1 MTKITIPYTPPDLGP
16 NSGLQTKIFR
26 KNRESVLGELRCLSG
41 IPEIVSTL
49 NKDTVYK
56 IVCSPEGG
64 TLYADTAGNL
74 KGVFYKDGK
83 IVQHAKL
90 RIVGR
95 SFFKSVTA
103 IGSQILLISIA
114 LQLNRVEQEIHR
126 IIGGLHDDRVSEIY
140 SGANQYK
147 QAMLIQDPER
157 RSRLIENAIQTL
169 NTGIEKTT
177 RSLKRQIAEMPESKP
192 VFGDDWPILT
202 KDRTKDAEEKF
213 RLVEESFQAC
223 LIGIQ
228 TLAECYATVNEP
240 QVAVAALKENISKL
254 SNSGIASA
262 AEKARLVPSR
272 GGHFP
277 EKPLLSYLN
286 SERSFIDNIER
297 CDLFADNE
305 LDCIEIE
312 VKAIELTGGGK

>member
-1 MTKITIPYTPPDLGP
+1 MSKITIPYIPPDLGP
-16 NSGLQTKIFR
+16 NSDFQTEIFR
-26 KNRESVLGELRCLSG
+26 KNREAVLSELRHLSG

-49 NKDTVYK
+49 NQETVCK

-64 TLYADTAGNL
+64 KLYADTAGNL

-83 IVQHAKL
+83 IIQHAKL

-126 IIGGLHDDRVSEIY
+126 IIGGLHDDRISEIY

-147 QAMLIQDPER
+147 QAILIQDPEL

-177 RSLKRQIAEMPESKP
+177 RSLKRQVVEMPESEP
-192 VFGDDWPILT
+192 SFGDDWLT
-202 KDRTKDAEEKF
+202 KKRTEKAAAQ
-213 RLVEESFQAC
+213 LIPVEESFQAC
-223 LIGIQ
+223 LVGIQ
-228 TLAECYATVNEP
+228 TLAECFAAINEP
-240 QVAVAALKENISKL
+240 RAAMATLKENMSKL
-254 SNSGIASA
+254 SDRRNCISG
-262 AEKARLVPSR
+262 
-272 GGHFP
+272 
-277 EKPLLSYLN
+277 
-286 SERSFIDNIER
+286 
-297 CDLFADNE
+297 
-305 LDCIEIE
+305 
-312 VKAIELTGGGK
+312 

>member
-1 MTKITIPYTPPDLGP
+1 MTRITIPYTPPDLGP
-16 NSGLQTKIFR
+16 NSDFQTEIFR
-26 KNRESVLGELRCLSG
+26 KKREAVLSELRCLSG
-41 IPEIVSTL
+41 IPEIANTL
-49 NKDTVYK
+49 NQDTVYK

-177 RSLKRQIAEMPESKP
+177 RSLKRQIAEMPESEP
-192 VFGDDWPILT
+192 SFGDDWPLT
-202 KDRTKDAEEKF
+202 KKRTEKAVEQ
-213 RLVEESFQAC
+213 LIPVEESFQAC
-223 LIGIQ
+223 LVGIQ
-228 TLAECYATVNEP
+228 TLAECFAAINEP
-240 QVAVAALKENISKL
+240 RAAMATLKENMSKL
-254 SNSGIASA
+254 SDSGIASA
-262 AEKARLVPSR
+262 AERARLVPSR

-277 EKPLLSYLN
+277 EKPLLSYLE
-286 SERSFIDNIER
+286 SERSLIDNIEK
-297 CDLFADNE
+297 CELFVDNKIDL
-305 LDCIEIE
+305 IEIE
-312 VKAIELTGGGK
+312 VKPIELLEGRK